1 MIHASPGP
9 RSRWMAAALLVAL
22 GLLAGCAT
30 PDKPVRPTL
39 YDFGPGMTP
48 AAAAGAAPLSALVLG
63 DVEPGGS
70 FEGSALLYRLGYA
83 DAHQLRPYAL
93 ARWTAPPAQLVR
105 QRLREH
111 LGRERPVLDLADA
124 ASISRRGGAMPRVL
138 RVELEEFTHYFE
150 TESASQGLLRLRCT
164 LLENTAAGERLLAQ
178 RTVVLRRPAPT
189 PDAAGGV
196 RALAAAT
203 DAAAEE
209 IAGWLR
215 TVN

>member
-1 MIHASPGP
+1 MSGVLRAV
-9 RSRWMAAALLVAL
+9 AAALLLAL

-30 PDKPVRPTL
+30 PDKPVRATL
-39 YDFGPGMTP
+39 YDFGPGMPTAAT
-48 AAAAGAAPLSALVLG
+48 AAANPAPLSALVLA
-63 DVEPGGS
+63 DVEAGGS

-93 ARWTAPPAQLVR
+93 ARWSAPPAQLVR

-150 TESASQGLLRLRCT
+150 TEAASQGLLRLRCT

-178 RTVVLRRPAPT
+178 RAVVVRRPAPT